1 MKKKYILIFLVC
13 VLTLSTIFFAL
24 TPASARYVK
33 KLDTSHSLKSAEFY
47 FVTNDDDIHIP
58 YSNLN
63 VDLDVFNFVGSRYSD
78 KDINYSISISD
89 GDGVDDNYNFS
100 INGVD
105 VGNSDTIDRTILGN
119 SQNTDNL
126 KISFK
131 RVDDNTPPTEV
142 IYMTIKSISPF
153 VKTYKFKIIVMAPSG
168 FDVIGNPTSWT
179 NNDVTLT
186 VVPMDDADIAEYSF
200 DGGKT
205 WSNTPSMTFTQNTD
219 VSVATKDSCGN
230 ISSAVIPITKIDKVA
245 PVITPIDGIR
255 DSNLESNP
263 LTATIDE
270 PSYGNDLATVT
281 DDLSGVNQYDIEIY
295 KDGSNP
301 QKIENTNYF
310 SKVGW
315 YKVHLKATDNA
326 GNETI
331 FSTSIL
337 VRWPKAGK
345 YIVKRQDIVGIGIS
359 NSDTGAGL
367 WKDTIETGYDSNL
380 PYSSKYYYS
389 GKEVNNYVNFSDTTF
404 RVLNIAD
411 NDTFKL
417 IAPLSSKSYG
427 YEAWYSKLFK
437 TSFYK
442 SWGNDWIPNNRI
454 YDAKDAN
461 NITVDFNSEN
471 SHVDDATFYA
481 GVMSRDKEYSI
492 VDIINEERT
501 NDAKI
506 AGGTSVDFKSKL
518 ALPTVSDYLKA
529 NSSLNIIYNIRKS
542 QLNSTEFME
551 KSWLGSEV
559 EQFTM
564 TGCPG
569 AIDNDFWVLYPN
581 VGNEILSR
589 TGYYNQKVRG
599 VIYLK
604 NDTILSGIGTLE
616 EPFKVEESW
625 DWFDN
630 LQTLK

>member
-1 MKKKYILIFLVC
+1 MKKKYVLIFAI
-13 VLTLSTIFFAL
+13 TILSLSFIFFLL
-24 TPASARYVK
+24 TPVSARYVK
-33 KLDTSHSLKSAEFY
+33 QLASSHNLKSAEFY
-47 FVTNDDDIHIP
+47 FATNDDDIHIP

-63 VDLDVFNFVGSRYSD
+63 IDLDVFNFVGSRYSD
-78 KDINYSISISD
+78 RDINYSISISD
-89 GDGVDDNYNFS
+89 GDGINDNYNFS

-105 VGNSDTIDRTILGN
+105 VGDSDTVNRTILGG
-119 SQNTDNL
+119 SQNTDSL
-126 KISFK
+126 RITFK
-131 RVDDNTPPTEV
+131 RINDDTPPTEV
-142 IYMTIKSISPF
+142 IYMTIKSNLPF
-153 VKTYKFKIIVMAPSG
+153 VKTYEFEITVMSPSG

-179 NNDVTLT
+179 NKDVTLT
-186 VVPMDDADIAEYSF
+186 VIPMESADIVEYSF

-205 WSNTPSMTFTQNTD
+205 WSNTPTMTFTENTN
-219 VSVATKDSCGN
+219 VNVATKDKVGN
-230 ISSAVIPITKIDKVA
+230 ISNAVVPITKIDKVA

-255 DSNLESNP
+255 DSNLEANP

-281 DDLSGVNQYDIEIY
+281 DDLSGINQYDIEIY
-295 KDGSNP
+295 KDGNNP
-301 QKIENTNYF
+301 LKIESTNYF
-310 SKVGW
+310 TKVGW
-315 YKVHLKATDNA
+315 YKVYLKATDNA

-337 VRWPKAGK
+337 VRWPRAGK
-345 YIVKRQDIVGIGIS
+345 YVVKRQDIVGTGIS
-359 NSDTGAGL
+359 NSETGAGL
-367 WKDTIETGYDSNL
+367 WKDTTDTGYDPNL

-389 GKEVNNYVNFSDTTF
+389 GKEVNNYVDFSDTTF

-411 NDTFKL
+411 NDTVKL

-427 YEAWYSKLFK
+427 YEAWYSKLYK

-454 YDAKDAN
+454 YDAKDTN
-461 NITVDFNSEN
+461 KITVDFNSEN
-471 SHVDDATFYA
+471 SHVDNATFYA
-481 GVMSRDKEYSI
+481 GVMSRDKDYSI
-492 VDIINEERT
+492 LDIINEERT

-506 AGGTSVDFKSKL
+506 AGGTSVDFKSKV

-529 NSSLNIIYNIRKS
+529 NSSLNVIYNIRKS
-542 QLNSTEFME
+542 QLNSAEFKE
-551 KSWLGSEV
+551 KSWLGSDV

-569 AIDNDFWVLYPN
+569 GIDNDFWVLYPN

-599 VIYLK
+599 VVYLK
-604 NDTILSGIGTLE
+604 NDTILSGMGTEE
-616 EPFKVEESW
+616 EPFKVEENW

-630 LQTLK
+630 QQSLE